1 MIERTD
7 EEIKEFFGIAEED
20 NIYFNLSKFDIKK
33 SKETN
38 VYNRTITYA
47 PMVLILGHL
56 SMQQHFLQ
64 TQIKIKTNEQ

>member
-7 EEIKEFFGIAEED
+7 EEIKEFFGIAEKD

-33 SKETN
+33 SKDTN
-38 VYNRTITYA
+38 VYNRIITYA